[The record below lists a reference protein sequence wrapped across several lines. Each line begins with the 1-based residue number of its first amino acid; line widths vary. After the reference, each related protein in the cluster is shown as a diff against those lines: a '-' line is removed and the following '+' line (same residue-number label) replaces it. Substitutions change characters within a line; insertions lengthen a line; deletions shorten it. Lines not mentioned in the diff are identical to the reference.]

1 MAVGDLQVVANG
13 YLTNR
18 AALVTEGHRRGHD
31 PDEASP
37 GHLLGLAYRWWGPEL
52 PRRVDGRYAAV
63 IHDPARST
71 LALVHDELGL
81 APLFYAAAAAGTI
94 TIASHLDDL
103 VVETGPGD
111 LDEEYIADFLAVG
124 EHLGPRTP
132 YGHIRRL
139 CPGQSLIVW
148 DGHVT
153 ECGTWT
159 LDQVSPIAY
168 RDPRDYEEHLRQVVT
183 EAVTAAL
190 PPAGPVWCELSGGL
204 DSSTVFGLA
213 ARAGAPGLG
222 ALSFVYPES
231 PGADERDWIRLVL
244 DRHPAPWH
252 AIDADAA
259 RPFTEAPA
267 GRPRE
272 PTFSL
277 LESGWNRCYTS
288 TLRSHGVAAVLTGMG
303 GDEVFGSHTPKPF
316 YLSDLLLQEQMD
328 DLASELEGWVAQ
340 DEAHGSA
347 ASWLT
352 RFAVAPAVAH
362 ASGEHLDYLPVRI
375 PWASDAFAHRTGLSE
390 RGRRSAVPPTET
402 VGHSWFLAGVLACA
416 HAVSIGLVDREE
428 AAELRHPLL
437 HRPLVAF
444 MAGVPWT
451 TKLRPGPSRALQRR
465 ALQGILPD
473 ALLERRDKPAL
484 NEVFLSG
491 LASSSSW
498 QDRLT
503 ARSRLAELGYVDA
516 RRWREA
522 VRDAAAGR
530 AAPGIRYLLASA
542 CLEIWLQQLDACR
555 PSPTGCRLR
564 P

>member
-1 MAVGDLQVVANG
+1 M
-13 YLTNR
+13 
-18 AALVTEGHRRGHD
+18 
-31 PDEASP
+31 
-37 GHLLGLAYRWWGPEL
+37 
-52 PRRVDGRYAAV
+52 
-63 IHDPARST
+63 
-71 LALVHDELGL
+71 
-81 APLFYAAAAAGTI
+81 
-94 TIASHLDDL
+94 
-103 VVETGPGD
+103 
-111 LDEEYIADFLAVG
+111 
-124 EHLGPRTP
+124 
-132 YGHIRRL
+132 
-139 CPGQSLIVW
+139 
-148 DGHVT
+148 T

-213 ARAGAPGLG
+213 ALARAPGLG

-328 DLASELEGWVAQ
+328 DLATELEGWVAQ

-347 ASWLT
+347 ASWLA

-362 ASGEHLDYLPVRI
+362 ASGEVLDYRPVRI

-402 VGHSWFLAGVLACA
+402 VGHSWFLAGVLASA

-428 AAELRHPLL
+428 APPPPAAPAARRVHGGCPVDDEPPS
-437 HRPLVAF
+437 RPLPSAPAQGAPGHPPGRPPGA
-444 MAGVPWT
+444 AGQARLERGLPV
-451 TKLRPGPSRALQRR
+451 RPGVE
-465 ALQGILPD
+465 
-473 ALLERRDKPAL
+473 LL
-484 NEVFLSG
+484 
-491 LASSSSW
+491 LAGPPH
-498 QDRLT
+498 
-503 ARSRLAELGYVDA
+503 RSV
-516 RRWREA
+516 
-522 VRDAAAGR
+522 AAGR
-530 AAPGIRYLLASA
+530 TGLRR
-542 CLEIWLQQLDACR
+542 C
-555 PSPTGCRLR
+555 SPVARGGS
-564 P
+564 